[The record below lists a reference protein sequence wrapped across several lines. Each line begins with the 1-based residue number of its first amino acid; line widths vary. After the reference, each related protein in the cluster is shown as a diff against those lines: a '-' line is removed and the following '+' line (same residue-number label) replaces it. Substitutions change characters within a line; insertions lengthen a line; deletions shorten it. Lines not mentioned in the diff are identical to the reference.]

1 MAGLLDDVLR
11 SSLTEMDSHLGA
23 LAGTAP
29 REIKTKDTSNGCQD
43 GRVDDGQ
50 GFVLDSIYVRSISAC
65 TYAS

>member
-11 SSLTEMDSHLGA
+11 SSSIEMNSHLGA

-50 GFVLDSIYVRSISAC
+50 GFVLDSIYLRRISAC
-65 TYAS
+65 THAS